1 MPRLAYS
8 QFKFHLG
15 VGAGVVPDQGP
26 VPVIILV
33 PTSSLRRGQWRFDV
47 VIIARCRRINKHR
60 EKDASARTK
69 HELHSKTIARKCTSC
84 ASE

>member
-15 VGAGVVPDQGP
+15 VGVGVVPDQGP

-33 PTSSLRRGQWRFDV
+33 PTSSLRRGEWCFDV
-47 VIIARCRRINKHR
+47 VIIAR
-60 EKDASARTK
+60 
-69 HELHSKTIARKCTSC
+69 
-84 ASE
+84 